1 MPLIHRDYF
10 RGTRIAM
17 LRLRDRPRAPHG
29 AVACST
35 VGENVMGIF
44 GALTTAVTGMKAQS
58 YALENVSGN
67 IANSQTTAFKRIDT
81 SFQDMIPSTDP
92 SQQLAGNVT
101 AKSSATNTVQG
112 AITSADVPTFMA
124 INGEGYFV
132 VQKPD
137 NFVANQPSFTG
148 VELYSRRG
156 DFQLDKNGYLVNGAG
171 YYLEGIPIDA
181 TTGNLAGSVP
191 QVLQFQNGFLP
202 AQATTNID
210 YRANLARTP
219 KTNDYNSNVP
229 GSELLNQ
236 ANFSANPVV
245 GAPAAAKIIG
255 SGSTLSGD
263 AAAKLTGSASLTALT
278 STGGTLVI
286 NSTPITINSGDN
298 ITAIQADINA
308 ATATTGVTASVDA
321 SGKLVLT
328 SADADTNITIGGSST
343 LSLLSEL
350 GLSAGTT
357 NATNL
362 LTQSAAAAGQTMTF
376 TIGANAPLTITFGNG
391 AGQVSTIAELN
402 AVLATISGGT
412 ASANASTGDI
422 TVTASSVSDKI
433 TVGGTATPLNFGIH
447 TTTALPSN
455 GTVVANDLSTFLNE
469 TVAGGAVTAYDV
481 SGAPVN
487 LQIRWGKTDSASLG
501 AGHSDTWNMFYQVDT
516 NATGTQAAWQNA
528 GVNYTFGAN
537 GQLNPA
543 INSITLPNVTVDGV
557 SLGSLQ
563 ITHSSG
569 GITEYADTNGT
580 VQVNLLQQNG
590 YAAGNLETVA
600 VSDKGRVTGTYSN
613 GQTID
618 LAQIT
623 LANFSG
629 ANSLQRL
636 DGGAY
641 AATAESGTA
650 TYNAPGTIQ
659 GGSLEGSNTD
669 IANEFTKLIITQQA
683 YSANTKVV
691 TTTNQM
697 VQDLLNM
704 VR

>member
-1 MPLIHRDYF
+1 
-10 RGTRIAM
+10 
-17 LRLRDRPRAPHG
+17 
-29 AVACST
+29 
-35 VGENVMGIF
+35 MGIF

-101 AKSSATNTVQG
+101 ASSSATNTVQG

-124 INGEGYFV
+124 INGDGYFV

-137 NFVANQPSFTG
+137 NFVDNNPSFTG

-156 DFQLDKNGYLVNGAG
+156 DFQIDQNGYLVNGAG

-202 AQATTNID
+202 AQSTTNID

-219 KTNDYNSNVP
+219 QTQDYNSNIP

-255 SGSTLSGD
+255 SGSALQGD

-278 STGGTLVI
+278 STGGTLSI
-286 NSTPITINSGDN
+286 NGTPITINAGDD
-298 ITAIQADINA
+298 IAAIQADING
-308 ATATTGVTASVDA
+308 ATGTTGVTASVD
-321 SGKLVLT
+321 STGKLVLT
-328 SADADTNITIGGSST
+328 SADADTNITIGGTST
-343 LSLLSEL
+343 LSLLGEL

-376 TIGANAPLTITFGNG
+376 TIGANPPLTITFGTG
-391 AGQVSTIAELN
+391 AGQVSTIADLN
-402 AVLATISGGT
+402 AQLATISGGT
-412 ASANASTGDI
+412 ASANPSTGDI
-422 TVTASSVSDKI
+422 TVTAASVSDNI
-433 TVGGTATPLNFGIH
+433 TVGGTATALTFGIH

-455 GTVVANDLSTFLNE
+455 GSVVANDLSTFLNE

-501 AGHSDTWNMFYQVDT
+501 TGHSDTWNMFYQTDT

-618 LAQIT
+618 LAEIT

-650 TYNAPGTIQ
+650 TYNASGTIQ
-659 GGSLEGSNTD
+659 GSSLEGSNTD